1 MTDTFANRIYSFSDG
16 KAELFVEDAALIGPN
31 GILADGDTL
40 VVASF
45 GTLAEKPEDMV
56 PGGLVSI
63 DIATKTLTPM
73 AGTEATGFLDG
84 IVKMGDRYVV
94 TDFFGGKVLA
104 LMPGEIPEVV
114 SQLVMGSADIGTD
127 GTDIF
132 VPMMMEGELVRL
144 SVD

>member
-1 MTDTFANRIYSFSDG
+1 MMS
-16 KAELFVEDAALIGPN
+16 PN

-73 AGTEATGFLDG
+73 AGTEATATHPTAQSKNFLHG
-84 IVKMGDRYVV
+84 
-94 TDFFGGKVLA
+94 
-104 LMPGEIPEVV
+104 
-114 SQLVMGSADIGTD
+114 
-127 GTDIF
+127 
-132 VPMMMEGELVRL
+132 
-144 SVD
+144 